1 MRQSHSTAYDPKR
14 GTAIATLAYEYP
26 RGYNVPEH
34 AHGSH
39 QVIYATQGVME
50 VTVAQALWLI
60 PPLFAI
66 WIPAHTRH
74 SIRMPARVSMRTL
87 YLRPNL
93 TRRMPET
100 CSVLQV
106 TPLLRELILEVVRRD
121 VLRTNAPDSAL
132 TSVLLGE
139 LHAASPLPTQL
150 TLPRDQRALA
160 LAELLIANPG
170 SRRPLRA
177 LCRQTGVSV
186 RTLERTFRREVGT
199 DFETWRRQLR
209 LMNAVERLV
218 GGSSVKQVAYAV
230 GYRQPSAFVA
240 TFRRSFG
247 TTPKAWTATIVSDH
261 RRQSMAVSSLD
272 RQITR

>member
-1 MRQSHSTAYDPKR
+1 MRQNHSTAYDPKR
-14 GTAIATLAYEYP
+14 GTSIATLAYDYP

-39 QVIYATQGVME
+39 QVIYATHGVME
-50 VTVAQALWLI
+50 VTVAQTLCLI
-60 PPLFAI
+60 PPQFAI

-87 YLRPNL
+87 YLRPSL

-100 CSVLQV
+100 CSVLQIS
-106 TPLLRELILEVVRRD
+106 PLLRELIVEIVRRGA
-121 VLRTNAPDSAL
+121 LRRNAADQAL
-132 TSVLLGE
+132 TSVLLAE
-139 LHAASPLPTQL
+139 LHAASPMPTHL
-150 TLPRDQRALA
+150 TLPKDHRALA
-160 LAELLIANPG
+160 LAQTLVANPG

-177 LCRQTGVSV
+177 LCKENGVSV
-186 RTLERTFRREVGT
+186 RTLERTFRRDVGT

-218 GGSSVKQVAYAV
+218 AGSSVKQVAYEV

-247 TTPKAWTATIVSDH
+247 MTPKAWTANVT
-261 RRQSMAVSSLD
+261 RRGSA
-272 RQITR
+272 I